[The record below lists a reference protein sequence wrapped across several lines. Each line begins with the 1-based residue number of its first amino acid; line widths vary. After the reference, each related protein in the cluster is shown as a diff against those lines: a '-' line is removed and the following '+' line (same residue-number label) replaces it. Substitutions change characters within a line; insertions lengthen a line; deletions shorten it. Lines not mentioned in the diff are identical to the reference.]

1 MTHGRDP
8 DHAIIERPFEYTI
21 VEFSY
26 IRPLDG
32 SEPFV
37 DLGLFKGGVLRR
49 LRFFDPREIRITE
62 GFPNSSGLAI
72 LDVSSRQMDRLRVRV
87 INFEAS
93 DGCPEFWA
101 RDVVELSAH

>member
-1 MTHGRDP
+1 MTHDRDP
-8 DHAIIERPFEYTI
+8 NHPVIERPFEYEI

-32 SEPFV
+32 SEPYI
-37 DLGLFKGGVLRR
+37 DLGLVKGDTLRC
-49 LRFFDPREIRITE
+49 LRFFDPRDIRITE

-72 LDVSSRQMDRLRVRV
+72 LDVSSRQMDRLGVRV

-101 RDVVELSAH
+101 RDVVDLLAH

>member
-1 MTHGRDP
+1 MTRERDP
-8 DHAIIERPFEYTI
+8 DHSIIERPFEYEI

-26 IRPLDG
+26 TRPLDG
-32 SEPFV
+32 SEPSI
-37 DLGLFKGGVLRR
+37 DLGLVKRGLLRR

-72 LDVSSRQMDRLRVRV
+72 LNVSSRQLDRLGVRV

-101 RDVVELSAH
+101 RDVVELLAH